1 MASITKYAGTITQTT
16 GGKYAT
22 FSSLNYLKNNASGQW
37 AHTVTINVKTG
48 TPNRPSTISLT
59 NFNFNLPTGAEINNV
74 KITYRHRKTGKLNI
88 GAPTISLLG
97 VSGFSSKGV
106 APSKTT
112 MTTSTKTFSG
122 SALTRAVVNS
132 SSFGVK
138 VNYPANSNK
147 QTGIISISYITITV
161 DYKVPSY
168 SLNLKKV
175 SGGYNEEGYV
185 LEASISNKNL
195 TNYNPTLTLT
205 CPAGFSLLEAT
216 GAGTYTVV
224 NTRTITWNPKL
235 TSKTGTAT
243 IQLKFNVNVTF
254 PQGVDTYTGT
264 FTLVE
269 SLYSTLK
276 NFTATITTKPAPTG
290 SETSPDET
298 WITDEAASM
307 SQPEEHNVNRNE
319 EFYFN
324 FTLEEGIY
332 SISAYSDSL
341 FAKYPNYEDSDMT
354 PLVQVSWNEGESW
367 SNLDEHKALGG
378 DLDLSNVLGVLRCR
392 EYGQYAILIHE
403 ITSDGNNLIFTP
415 IKYVKVNC
423 IPLESELSNPCF
435 AIIEIDG
442 DERDRLGDGYEYVV
456 QSYMKQVKVSD
467 QANDWYKN
475 NRIGVYNNNID
486 GVEDYTSLTPEQIYE
501 NVKSWSSETAP
512 ANSYGSVEADF
523 IFDVDYPLYV
533 VITGDYPETQSL
545 AYEMGTLRFTEPCII
560 EKEVYNGWEPTGSY
574 PEPIMNVLTSED
586 TSQVVV
592 EGNRTLPSVFLYD
605 FPLDEEYGTT
615 DDLAIRGIQVNANI
629 EQTDNMVCLVKLHSP
644 NGDIG
649 QRSIVL
655 SGEETELIVGGLG
668 DLFGFKTLEMKNLK
682 DWQVELS
689 FTNILTNSQSSITYN
704 DVSITFYVEQVEH
717 YEIEAYVEDE
727 NLSYYGAFI
736 ENLKLPE
743 GLETDTSFLTI
754 DGTDTN
760 DAYRQNIRE
769 KTIELEFHISACDIK
784 TSADMLRQLT
794 RLLLNAKDQY
804 NRPIPKRIRFSHYP
818 DVYYEYIIEDSL
830 NVETEV
836 TGYQVTA
843 KLTIPAGTSYSLEDV
858 VTNTVGNVKGLAA
871 VNPIIQLRPGGQ
883 NIQVN
888 ETVTGQSFNIGYSGD
903 WEENTVEIDCE
914 DRKVFILQD
923 GDTRIDISRYV
934 DYNSDWFR
942 LSGEFEFEG
951 INCTI
956 LTVTFNERW

>member
-1 MASITKYAGTITQTT
+1 
-16 GGKYAT
+16 
-22 FSSLNYLKNNASGQW
+22 
-37 AHTVTINVKTG
+37 
-48 TPNRPSTISLT
+48 
-59 NFNFNLPTGAEINNV
+59 
-74 KITYRHRKTGKLNI
+74 
-88 GAPTISLLG
+88 
-97 VSGFSSKGV
+97 
-106 APSKTT
+106 
-112 MTTSTKTFSG
+112 
-122 SALTRAVVNS
+122 
-132 SSFGVK
+132 
-138 VNYPANSNK
+138 
-147 QTGIISISYITITV
+147 
-161 DYKVPSY
+161 
-168 SLNLKKV
+168 
-175 SGGYNEEGYV
+175 
-185 LEASISNKNL
+185 
-195 TNYNPTLTLT
+195 
-205 CPAGFSLLEAT
+205 
-216 GAGTYTVV
+216 
-224 NTRTITWNPKL
+224 
-235 TSKTGTAT
+235 
-243 IQLKFNVNVTF
+243 
-254 PQGVDTYTGT
+254 
-264 FTLVE
+264 
-269 SLYSTLK
+269 
-276 NFTATITTKPAPTG
+276 
-290 SETSPDET
+290 
-298 WITDEAASM
+298 
-307 SQPEEHNVNRNE
+307 
-319 EFYFN
+319 
-324 FTLEEGIY
+324 
-332 SISAYSDSL
+332 
-341 FAKYPNYEDSDMT
+341 
-354 PLVQVSWNEGESW
+354 
-367 SNLDEHKALGG
+367 
-378 DLDLSNVLGVLRCR
+378 
-392 EYGQYAILIHE
+392 
-403 ITSDGNNLIFTP
+403 
-415 IKYVKVNC
+415 
-423 IPLESELSNPCF
+423 
-435 AIIEIDG
+435 
-442 DERDRLGDGYEYVV
+442 
-456 QSYMKQVKVSD
+456 
-467 QANDWYKN
+467 
-475 NRIGVYNNNID
+475 
-486 GVEDYTSLTPEQIYE
+486 
-501 NVKSWSSETAP
+501 
-512 ANSYGSVEADF
+512 
-523 IFDVDYPLYV
+523 
-533 VITGDYPETQSL
+533 
-545 AYEMGTLRFTEPCII
+545 
-560 EKEVYNGWEPTGSY
+560 
-574 PEPIMNVLTSED
+574 
-586 TSQVVV
+586 
-592 EGNRTLPSVFLYD
+592 
-605 FPLDEEYGTT
+605 
-615 DDLAIRGIQVNANI
+615 
-629 EQTDNMVCLVKLHSP
+629 MVCLVKLHSP